1 MNWALVLLRRVYL
14 LIFQGT
20 MPMSVNNLLEI
31 VDDIKSGMPPET
43 LFSSKDAALFIANK
57 DLLISLGEDLV
68 QGFYGIVLS
77 HDKTKAIFK
86 DDEIEMRAEDLKRW
100 WVQSVAGKFDN
111 EYWIWLAYV
120 GVIHVRRGVKNAMM
134 MSMWGWMFDFL
145 SKALFIKTTPENA
158 SSLLQAFSRLS
169 ATSQALTA
177 DTYLETYLTGILT
190 ATGFS
195 KNLLD
200 KMVENEINDLV
211 DAVK

>member
-1 MNWALVLLRRVYL
+1 MGAIGGGQIWQWVLDLAGVCRRDSRETW
-14 LIFQGT
+14 G
-20 MPMSVNNLLEI
+20 EKRDDD
-31 VDDIKSGMPPET
+31 VD
-43 LFSSKDAALFIANK
+43 
-57 DLLISLGEDLV
+57 
-68 QGFYGIVLS
+68 
-77 HDKTKAIFK
+77 
-86 DDEIEMRAEDLKRW
+86 
-100 WVQSVAGKFDN
+100 
-111 EYWIWLAYV
+111 V
-120 GVIHVRRGVKNAMM
+120 GLDV
-134 MSMWGWMFDFL
+134 WFL

-177 DTYLETYLTGILT
+177 DTYLETYLTGILK